1 MSSKK
6 AMKQAQKMAFAYF
19 KSSITNSKLNKKKT
33 NFITKIN
40 KKVKSNKLS
49 ELQVIKQNYKI
60 IEQNYQ
66 YIQVLCCKY

>member
-49 ELQVIKQNYKI
+49 EL
-60 IEQNYQ
+60 
-66 YIQVLCCKY
+66 